1 MVDRCI
7 SEKENVCL
15 TNSISECI
23 NLEHSIISNGSH
35 TLAHESN
42 VLGKKVKK
50 KKGTKRGRC
59 FDRDSRATD
68 LEVC

>member
-1 MVDRCI
+1 MVDHCI

-23 NLEHSIISNGSH
+23 NLEHSIKSNGSY
-35 TLAHESN
+35 TLPHESN
-42 VLGKKVKK
+42 DLGKKVKK
-50 KKGTKRGRC
+50 KKGTKRGRR